1 MEFLAALPLV
11 LLVIWLVPIFPLLYV
26 LMRWRSAGHGE
37 PGIGSYSLV
46 LYFRC
51 ASILVIVSAGAAL
64 TYEWISEGKADPD
77 VTRSAWGAITACAI
91 FLFAHVPLGN
101 LLAPEGDTTPAARTF
116 GGFLLA
122 IAGSVVFASLLWY
135 FVTLFQKTE
144 GEFSEKMHSDMLKAS
159 GSILVWFAALYGST
173 AWVMRRE

>member
-11 LLVIWLVPIFPLLYV
+11 ILVLWLAPIFPLLYV
-26 LMRWRSAGHGE
+26 LMRWRAAGHGE

-51 ASILVIVSAGAAL
+51 AAILVIVAAGAAL
-64 TYEWISEGKADPD
+64 TYEWISEGKADED
-77 VTRSAWGAITACAI
+77 VTRTAWGAITACAI

-122 IAGSVVFASLLWY
+122 FAGSVVFAALLWY
-135 FVTLFQKTE
+135 FGTLFQKAE
-144 GEFSEKMHSDMLKAS
+144 GEFRQKQHSDMLKAS
-159 GSILVWFAALYGST
+159 GSILVWFAGLYGT
-173 AWVMRRE
+173 MAWAMRRE